1 MEFFRDFLDGPLYIV
16 VVVIAVILIMA
27 IIGYFMEKNQNEAKL
42 KSKVAEINDN
52 STVSNSAV
60 SSTPIENIE
69 TVQSLNESSV
79 TNAEIPDVLNF
90 DAISESLEKKDA
102 PQTFTNVNS
111 ESVEISDS
119 VEIPEVNIN
128 E

>member
-52 STVSNSAV
+52 STVSSSAV